1 MKILLVTQFFHPENF
16 KSNDV
21 AFELT
26 KRGHIVSVLTNIPNY
41 PQGKFYQGYGLFKRR
56 IETVDGVRIYRTLVI
71 PRGKGGG
78 VMLALNYL
86 SWAFI
91 ASIWAFFLALFHRYD
106 AIIVH
111 ETSPVTQGFP
121 ALVVKRI
128 QKIPLHFWV
137 LDLWPES
144 LQSAGHINN
153 RHILGFFTWVT
164 KLMYRHSDR
173 ILISSKGFRT
183 SILEKGDFADRLE
196 YFPNWAEDVFSDT
209 RVYPIPQLPQGFKVM
224 FAGNIGEAQDF
235 DNIMDAALILK
246 ERKNIRFIIIGD
258 GRKKHFVE
266 NFIKKH
272 DLEDT
277 VFALGRFPID
287 AMPTFFKAADIML
300 VSLKGDYIFSLTAPA
315 KLQAYMAAGKPVV
328 AMIDGEARNLI
339 AESGCGLSGPA
350 EDSMTLAE
358 NIMKMYNMSPE
369 ELSRMGKSGFKYF
382 QNNFRKDICIDHL
395 CRILE
400 TFPALTLT

>member
-1 MKILLVTQFFHPENF
+1 MRILLVTQFFHPENF

-21 AFELT
+21 AFELA

-41 PQGKFYQGYGLFKRR
+41 PQGKFYKGYGLFRRR

-78 VMLALNYL
+78 IMLALNYL

-91 ASIWAFFLALFHRYD
+91 ASVWAFFMALFHRYD
-106 AIIVH
+106 AVIVH

-121 ALVVKRI
+121 ALVVKSIRRI
-128 QKIPLHFWV
+128 PMYFWV

-153 RHILGFFTWVT
+153 RDIIGFFTWVT
-164 KLMYRHSDR
+164 KLMYRNSDK
-173 ILISSKGFRT
+173 ILISSKGFRK

-196 YFPNWAEDVFSDT
+196 YFPNWAEDAFSDT
-209 RVYPIPQLPQGFKVM
+209 KTFPIPQLPQGFKVM

-235 DNIMDAALILK
+235 DHIMDAALNLK
-246 ERKNIRFIIIGD
+246 EGKDIRFIIVGD
-258 GRKKHFVE
+258 GRRKSFVD
-266 NFIKKH
+266 NFIKEH
-272 DLEDT
+272 DLEET
-277 VFALGRFPID
+277 VFAPGRFPIE
-287 AMPTFFKAADIML
+287 AMPTFFKEADVML
-300 VSLKGDYIFSLTAPA
+300 VSLRGDYIFSLTAPA

-339 AESGCGLSGPA
+339 AESRCGLSGPA
-350 EDSMTLAE
+350 EDSRTLAD
-358 NIMKMYNMSPE
+358 NILKMKNMPVE
-369 ELSRMGKSGFKYF
+369 ELAGMGKSGLEYF
-382 QNNFRKDICIDHL
+382 QQNFRNDICIDHL

-400 TFPALTLT
+400 RE